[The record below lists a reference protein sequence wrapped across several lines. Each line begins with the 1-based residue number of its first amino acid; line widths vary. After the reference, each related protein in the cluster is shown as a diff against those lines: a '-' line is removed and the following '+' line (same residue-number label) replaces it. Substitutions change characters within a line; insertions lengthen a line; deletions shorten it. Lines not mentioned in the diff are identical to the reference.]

1 MDKELKSKI
10 IKKWVEGLPF
20 EQKIIKLFEKVRD
33 IPFGKASSRDP
44 KDVYEK
50 NIGTCSGKN
59 LLLRELYDEIGLQT
73 KDMLTLHRFN
83 DLVWFPTDSY
93 PLVQIPTEVKE
104 ILNKGPIYDFH
115 NFIKILING
124 KWINVVDATFDK
136 PLKKYGFIINE
147 NWNGKTDMIICI
159 VGTTK
164 IWDCGHQ
171 GLEMKSK
178 MTALLPENIQRNR
191 LLFLKK
197 LTEWIAELRNKGFP

>member
-1 MDKELKSKI
+1 MDKELKSEI
-10 IKKWVEGLPF
+10 VKKWVGDLPF
-20 EQKIIKLFEKVRD
+20 RQKVIKLFEKVRD
-33 IPFGKASSRDP
+33 IPFGRAGSRDP

-83 DLVWFPTDSY
+83 DLVWFPIDSY

-147 NWNGKTDMIICI
+147 NWNGKTDMIMCI

-197 LTEWIAELRNKGFP
+197 LTEWIAELRNKDFP

>member
-1 MDKELKSKI
+1 M
-10 IKKWVEGLPF
+10 
-20 EQKIIKLFEKVRD
+20 
-33 IPFGKASSRDP
+33 
-44 KDVYEK
+44 
-50 NIGTCSGKN
+50 
-59 LLLRELYDEIGLQT
+59 YDEIGLQT

-83 DLVWFPTDSY
+83 DLVWFPIDSY

-124 KWINVVDATFDK
+124 KWINVDATFDK

-147 NWNGKTDMIICI
+147 NWNGKTDMIMCI

-197 LTEWIAELRNKGFP
+197 LTEWISELRNKDFP